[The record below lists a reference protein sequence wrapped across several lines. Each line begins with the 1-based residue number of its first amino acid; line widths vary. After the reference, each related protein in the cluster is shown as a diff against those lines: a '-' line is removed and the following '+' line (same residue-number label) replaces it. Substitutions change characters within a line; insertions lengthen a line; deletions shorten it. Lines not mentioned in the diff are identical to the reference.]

1 MSKDSWDI
9 AQARALYNIEHWSN
23 GYFDINPQG
32 EMTISLAPHQFNL
45 SLYQLAKSFSSHG
58 LSLPVLVRF
67 PDILCHRVNSLY
79 EAFTSAMQQE
89 EYQANYTA
97 VYPIKVNQQHQV
109 VQEIVSLGRER
120 VGLEAGS
127 KSELIALLA
136 LAPTEGGIVICNGYK
151 DHEYIRLALIG
162 QQLGLHPYLV
172 VEKLSEIAII
182 IEESRNMDIIP
193 HLGIRVR
200 LASIAK
206 GKWQNTGG
214 EKAKFG
220 LSATQVLEII
230 QQVHNA
236 GLTQSLQLMH
246 FHIGSQVAN
255 IRDIQTALREA
266 ARYYAE
272 LRALDIPIQI
282 VDIGGGLGVD
292 YEGTCS
298 RNPCSMNYSLQEYA
312 NNVIHEFKN
321 ICETFHLP
329 YPHVITE
336 SGRAM
341 TAHHAVLITN
351 IIDTEYT
358 PGLSPAMP
366 VTAKDP
372 LIIQDLWHSLNHISS
387 RSALET
393 YHDAVYWLSEV
404 HSMFAHG
411 LLNLAQRAQAEL
423 LYYAICR
430 QVRTLL
436 QDQPRL
442 HREVLDQLD
451 EKLADKYFGNFSLF
465 QSAPDAWAIDQLFP
479 IIPLHRL
486 NERPQRRATLQDLT
500 CDSDGQF
507 TYYISAD
514 GINSSFCVHTPDPNE
529 PYLLGIFLVGA
540 YQEILGD
547 MHNLFGDTCS
557 VNIYLKPEG
566 GYELVKPLEGD
577 TVEDMLRYVNFDT
590 RLLRNIYRK
599 RLQAANITSEQRQTY
614 LRELNSGLVGY
625 TYLELN

>member
-1 MSKDSWDI
+1 MSKNTWNI
-9 AQARALYNIEHWSN
+9 AQARTLYNIEHWSN
-23 GYFDINPQG
+23 GYFDINAQG
-32 EMTISLAPHQFNL
+32 EMAVSLAPDQPSL
-45 SLYQLAKSFSSHG
+45 SLYELAKNFSSHG

-67 PDILCHRVNSLY
+67 PDILRHRVNSLY
-79 EAFTSAMQQE
+79 DAFTVAMQQE
-89 EYQANYTA
+89 HYQAKYTA

-109 VQEIVSLGRER
+109 IKEIVSLGKER
-120 VGLEAGS
+120 IGLEAGS
-127 KSELIALLA
+127 KSELMALLA
-136 LAPTEGGIVICNGYK
+136 LAPAEDGIIICNGYK

-162 QQLGLHPYLV
+162 QQIGLHPYLV

-182 IEESRNMDIIP
+182 IEESQNMGVIP

-200 LASIAK
+200 LASIAR

-230 QQVHNA
+230 QQIQKV
-236 GLTQSLQLMH
+236 GLTHSLQLMH

-255 IRDIQTALREA
+255 IRDIQSALKEA

-272 LRALDIPIQI
+272 LRTLQVPIQT
-282 VDIGGGLGVD
+282 VDIGGGLGID
-292 YEGTCS
+292 YEGTRS

-312 NNVIHEFKN
+312 NNVIHEFKQ
-321 ICETFHLP
+321 ICDTFSLP
-329 YPHVITE
+329 YPNIITE

-351 IIDTEYT
+351 IIDTECT
-358 PGLSPAMP
+358 PGRLPPIAATTEDP
-366 VTAKDP
+366 V
-372 LIIQDLWHSLNHISS
+372 IIQDLWHNLNTISQ

-411 LLNLAQRAQAEL
+411 LLNLAQRAHAES
-423 LYYAICR
+423 LYYTTCR
-430 QVRTLL
+430 QVHTLL
-436 QDQPRL
+436 QDHSRV

-486 NERPQRRATLQDLT
+486 NERPERRATLQDLT

-507 TYYISAD
+507 SYYLNAEGVDTSL
-514 GINSSFCVHTPDPNE
+514 CVHIPDADE
-529 PYLLGIFLVGA
+529 TYLLGIFLVGA

-557 VNIYLKPEG
+557 VNIYIKPDG
-566 GYELVKPLEGD
+566 CYELIDPLEGD
-577 TVEDMLRYVNFDT
+577 TVETMLQYVNFDT
-590 RLLRNIYRK
+590 RLLRNLYRK
-599 RLQAANITSEQRQTY
+599 RLQAAPLTVEQRQSY

-625 TYLELN
+625 TYLEY